1 MKKEILQFTANQW
14 IVFGIQPYKWKY
26 GRKIPFQ
33 VGREKR
39 FPWGELQIWL
49 DVDQGMI
56 RNAEIF
62 SDAMDEAWILQLKKA
77 LCGCHYVKKAL
88 TEVVAETAKGVKAT
102 ERQKE
107 MAEDAIWMLGTLQG
121 LE

>member
-1 MKKEILQFTANQW
+1 
-14 IVFGIQPYKWKY
+14 
-26 GRKIPFQ
+26 
-33 VGREKR
+33 
-39 FPWGELQIWL
+39 
-49 DVDQGMI
+49 MI

-88 TEVVAETAKGVKAT
+88 TEVVAETAKGVKVT

-107 MAEDAIWMLGTLQG
+107 MAEDAIWLLGTLQG

>member
-1 MKKEILQFTANQW
+1 
-14 IVFGIQPYKWKY
+14 
-26 GRKIPFQ
+26 
-33 VGREKR
+33 
-39 FPWGELQIWL
+39 
-49 DVDQGMI
+49 MI

-62 SDAMDEAWILQLKKA
+62 SDAMEEAWILQLKKA

-107 MAEDAIWMLGTLQG
+107 MAEDAIWLLGTLQG

>member
-1 MKKEILQFTANQW
+1 
-14 IVFGIQPYKWKY
+14 
-26 GRKIPFQ
+26 
-33 VGREKR
+33 
-39 FPWGELQIWL
+39 
-49 DVDQGMI
+49 MI

-88 TEVVAETAKGVKAT
+88 TEVVAETAKGVKTT

-107 MAEDAIWMLGTLQG
+107 MAEDAIWLLGTLQG

>member
-1 MKKEILQFTANQW
+1 
-14 IVFGIQPYKWKY
+14 
-26 GRKIPFQ
+26 
-33 VGREKR
+33 
-39 FPWGELQIWL
+39 
-49 DVDQGMI
+49 MI

-88 TEVVAETAKGVKAT
+88 TEVAAETAKGVKAT

-107 MAEDAIWMLGTLQG
+107 IIYLYFWEQMNQQDIAKCLGISQQTVWGTIKRSIEIMKKHLS
-121 LE
+121 ESEN